1 MQSKVFVGSV
11 IEMSIQIITT
21 SLELLITKKKK
32 KKKKKKKNRTLCQRK
47 KNLNKNINVVQKFLS
62 MHLFLWGYFHISTPS
77 TGPTVCSISVGVGE
91 AVAGHQYLHSD
102 P

>member
-32 KKKKKKKNRTLCQRK
+32 EKEKK
-47 KNLNKNINVVQKFLS
+47 
-62 MHLFLWGYFHISTPS
+62 
-77 TGPTVCSISVGVGE
+77 
-91 AVAGHQYLHSD
+91 
-102 P
+102 